1 MGDVSTAAEERDRT
15 IHLDNPKQEINMDI
29 ANLSFA
35 QIALSLFGGILSA
48 GLGLVAGFRIIP
60 AFKLQ
65 RARTIDSPIPEKK
78 KERSKCEAVGR
89 LLPTEIAGLDGNII
103 RYKDGSY
110 GKAYIFEPSNSL
122 YIDGNVTEERI
133 EELKTILKFEKPK
146 NTVIQFR
153 FLNSLD
159 TGEVLRA
166 HLLSRDAESSDPV
179 AGVLQA
185 TNLSLHEEAIRS
197 GEVMRQTATVW
208 VRVPVRDATDRGV
221 LSSLLPSLVRDV
233 KEYGI
238 AQLLR
243 SPLLRI
249 RNRENELMVQRE
261 VQSEVACKLKAAR
274 VFQSF
279 EANFPRNLQLREMS
293 RTEIF
298 EALFISHRR
307 EHRNFPN
314 LRNSACVDLRRYLC
328 STNIESNREQY
339 VRHNGTP
346 ISLVSLKTL
355 PNGFV
360 TADIMRYLTAT
371 RALGYP
377 HEIVVDLITTEKQA
391 AKKDLQKRIDRIEGS
406 RNTWLGFRNLKKDA
420 IVIKSDLENLLEQV
434 EGDNEEIC
442 NLRLNVIVFAS
453 RSKGTKEARKQLE
466 ILDDRCDAVVSSIR
480 KKIGADAIREDAIR
494 QRAIYPRM
502 LAGELSWKPTGQ
514 ELTET
519 ADSVIAFVPT
529 ETSWRGSLRPH
540 SIFTTPNGQMF
551 GLDLYDRALIKS
563 PTVIV
568 TAASGEGKS
577 FLASMLITDIRAHSG
592 NVKVRVMDYGYSF
605 KPICRLFGGRHIEF
619 NEADPKPINI
629 WNYPGIEK
637 GIRPTKPQ
645 LSMVLT
651 DILILSKTPRTDAIT
666 SAIAAT
672 VIDEVYKMSLAR
684 NGDGR
689 PKFQPT
695 LGHFLDVLKTYHW
708 EPAQQEPASELYL
721 KLNVHRKDP
730 WLNSPTHPDYDV
742 PSMFDVFELSGISG
756 LDEKIRESVGFRISA
771 QVMQEI
777 GEEDDR
783 KQKTPILFLCDEMR
797 EINRHF
803 PAIQELIAEA
813 SVTGRKEGLVTVLFS
828 QAYEH
833 FTGTAERPN
842 EIGIDL
848 VKNSGVKMIGKQIGG
863 FDRLA
868 SDCELAPETVAAIRA
883 IRNQYGRYTQW
894 VFVIGSG
901 ADKIVQMAEIRLSP
915 AMLWANTNDTNEA
928 NARRLV
934 ENIRPDLQ
942 PEIVVSWLASKYPSG
957 LTAVGLTEISS
968 FDLAELSGL
977 EVSV

>member
-1 MGDVSTAAEERDRT
+1 
-15 IHLDNPKQEINMDI
+15 MDT
-29 ANLSFA
+29 ANLTFA
-35 QIALSLFGGILSA
+35 QIAFFLFGGLLSV
-48 GLGLVAGFRIIP
+48 GLGLVAGFRFIP
-60 AFKLQ
+60 AVRSLSS
-65 RARTIDSPIPEKK
+65 RAPINRESRTHLVESSD
-78 KERSKCEAVGR
+78 AGR
-89 LLPTEIAGLDGNII
+89 IFPTEIAGLDGNTI
-103 RYKDGSY
+103 RYRDGSY

-122 YIDGNVTEERI
+122 YIDGNVTDQRI

-146 NTVIQFR
+146 NTIVQFR

-166 HLLSRDAESSDPV
+166 HLASRDSAASDPV

-185 TNLSLHEEAIRS
+185 TNLALHEEAIRS
-197 GEVMRQTATVW
+197 GEVMQQTATVW
-208 VRVPVRDATDRGV
+208 IRVPVRDSGDKGMM
-221 LSSLLPSLVRDV
+221 SSFLPSLAKDIRDHGFAHLFRFPI
-233 KEYGI
+233 K
-238 AQLLR
+238 
-243 SPLLRI
+243 RI
-249 RNRENELMVQRE
+249 RNRESELMVQRE
-261 VQSEVACKLKAAR
+261 VLNEAACKLKASR

-279 EANFPRNLQLREMS
+279 EANFPRSLQLREMN
-293 RTEIF
+293 RAEIF
-298 EALFISHRR
+298 ESLFSSHRR
-307 EHRNFPN
+307 EHDSFPS
-314 LRNSACVDLRRYLC
+314 LTNSDCVDLRRYLC
-328 STNIESNREQY
+328 STNLETTREQY

-346 ISLVSLKTL
+346 ASLISLKTL

-360 TADIMRYLTAT
+360 TADIMRYVTAT
-371 RALGYP
+371 KALGFP
-377 HEIVVDLITTEKQA
+377 HEIVVDLMTTEKQA

-420 IVIKSDLENLLEQV
+420 VVIKSDLEGLLEQV

-442 NLRLNVIVFAS
+442 NIRLNIIVFAG
-453 RSKGTKEARKQLE
+453 RSKGLKEARRQIE
-466 ILDDRCDAVVSSIR
+466 ILDDRCDAVVSAIR
-480 KKIGADAIREDAIR
+480 KKIGADAIREDAVR
-494 QRAIYPRM
+494 QRAIYRRM
-502 LAGELSWKPTGQ
+502 LAGELTWKPTGQ

-519 ADSVIAFVPT
+519 ADSVISFVPT
-529 ETSWRGSLRPH
+529 ETSWRGSRRPH

-577 FLASMLITDIRAHSG
+577 FLAAMLITDIRAHRG
-592 NVKVRVMDYGYSF
+592 NVKVRVMDYRHSF
-605 KPICRLFGGRHIEF
+605 KPICKLFGGRHIEF

-629 WNYPGIEK
+629 WNYPGI
-637 GIRPTKPQ
+637 GDGNRPTKRQ
-645 LSMVLT
+645 LSMVLM
-651 DILILSKTPRTDAIT
+651 DILILSKTPKTDAIT

-684 NGDGR
+684 NGAGR

-695 LGHFLDVLKTYHW
+695 LGHFLDVLKSYHW
-708 EPAQQEPASELYL
+708 EPAQQAQASELYL

-730 WLNSPTHPDYDV
+730 WLNSPTHPDYDI
-742 PSMFDVFELSGISG
+742 SSLFDVFELSGISG

-771 QVMQEI
+771 QIMQEI

-797 EINRHF
+797 EINKHF

-833 FTGTAERPN
+833 FTGTTERPN

-848 VKNSGVKMIGKQIGG
+848 VKNSGIKMIGKQIGG

-868 SDCELAPETVAAIRA
+868 SDCELATETVAAIRS
-883 IRNQYGRYTQW
+883 IRNQYGRFTQW

-901 ADKIVQMAEIRLSP
+901 VDKIVQMAEIRLSP

-934 ENIRPDLQ
+934 ENIRPDLP
-942 PEIVVSWLASKYPSG
+942 PEIVLTWLASKYPSG
-957 LTAVGLTEISS
+957 LTAIGLTEIST
-968 FDLAELSGL
+968 FDLNELGGL
-977 EVSV
+977 EVAA

>member
-1 MGDVSTAAEERDRT
+1 MET
-15 IHLDNPKQEINMDI
+15 
-29 ANLSFA
+29 ANLSFT
-35 QIALSLFGGILSA
+35 QIVISLFGGLLSV

-60 AFKLQ
+60 AFKAHI
-65 RARTIDSPIPEKK
+65 RHTIDSPVPGK
-78 KERSKCEAVGR
+78 KEEQSKFEAVGR

-103 RYKDGSY
+103 RYRDGSY

-122 YIDGNVTEERI
+122 YIDGNVTEQRI

-159 TGEVLRA
+159 TGEVLRE
-166 HLLSRDAESSDPV
+166 HLLSRDVESSDPV

-208 VRVPVRDATDRGV
+208 IRVPVRDARDKGI

-243 SPLLRI
+243 TPLLRI
-249 RNRENELMVQRE
+249 RNRESELMVQRE
-261 VQSEVACKLKAAR
+261 VQSEAACKLKAAR

-307 EHRNFPN
+307 EHQNFPN
-314 LRNSACVDLRRYLC
+314 LLNSACVDLRRYLC
-328 STNIESNREQY
+328 STCIESSREQY
-339 VRHNGTP
+339 VRHNCTP

-371 RALGYP
+371 RALGFP

-420 IVIKSDLENLLEQV
+420 IVIKSDLEDLLEQV
-434 EGDNEEIC
+434 ESDNEEIC

-453 RSKGTKEARKQLE
+453 RSKGTKEARNQLE

-494 QRAIYPRM
+494 QRVIYPRM

-519 ADSVIAFVPT
+519 ADSVIAFIPT
-529 ETSWRGSLRPH
+529 ETSWRGSKRPH

-551 GLDLYDRALIKS
+551 GLNLYDRALIKS

-592 NVKVRVMDYGYSF
+592 NVKVRVMDYRHSF

-619 NEADPKPINI
+619 NEKDPKPINI

-637 GIRPTKPQ
+637 GIGPSKRQ

-651 DILILSKTPRTDAIT
+651 DILILSKTARTDAIT

-708 EPAQQEPASELYL
+708 EPAQQGKASELYL

-771 QVMQEI
+771 QIMQEI
-777 GEEDDR
+777 GEEDER

-797 EINRHF
+797 EINKHF

-833 FTGTAERPN
+833 FTGTTERPN

-901 ADKIVQMAEIRLSP
+901 VDKIVQMAEIRLSP

-934 ENIRPDLQ
+934 ENIRPDLP

-957 LTAVGLTEISS
+957 LSAVGLTEISS
-968 FDLAELSGL
+968 FDLNELSGL
-977 EVSV
+977 EVAA

>member
-1 MGDVSTAAEERDRT
+1 
-15 IHLDNPKQEINMDI
+15 MDT
-29 ANLSFA
+29 ANLTFA
-35 QIALSLFGGILSA
+35 QIAISLFGGLLSV
-48 GLGLVAGFRIIP
+48 GLGLVAGFRFIP
-60 AFKLQ
+60 AVRSL
-65 RARTIDSPIPEKK
+65 ASRTPLDRGSRTQLIENA
-78 KERSKCEAVGR
+78 ETGR
-89 LLPTEIAGLDGNII
+89 ILPTEIAGLDGNTI
-103 RYKDGSY
+103 RYRDGSY

-122 YIDGNVTEERI
+122 YIDGYVTEQRI
-133 EELKTILKFEKPK
+133 DELKTILKFEKPK
-146 NTVIQFR
+146 NTIIQFR

-159 TGEVLRA
+159 TGEVLRS
-166 HLLSRDAESSDPV
+166 HLSSRDTVSSDPV

-185 TNLSLHEEAIRS
+185 TNLALHEEAIRS

-208 VRVPVRDATDRGV
+208 IRVPVRDPGEKGMMS
-221 LSSLLPSLVRDV
+221 LLLPSISKDIRDH
-233 KEYGI
+233 GF
-238 AQLLR
+238 ARLFR
-243 SPLLRI
+243 FPLKRI
-249 RNRENELMVQRE
+249 RNRESELMVQRE
-261 VQSEVACKLKAAR
+261 VQSEAACKLKASR

-279 EANFPRNLQLREMS
+279 EANFPRSLQLREMN

-298 EALFISHRR
+298 ESLFISHRR
-307 EHRNFPN
+307 EHGPFPD
-314 LRNSACVDLRRYLC
+314 LTSSDCVDLRRYLC
-328 STNIESNREQY
+328 STEIETKREQY
-339 VRHNGTP
+339 IRHNGTP
-346 ISLVSLKTL
+346 ASLVSLKTL

-360 TADIMRYLTAT
+360 TSDIMRYVTAT
-371 RALGYP
+371 KTLSFP
-377 HEIVVDLITTEKQA
+377 HEIVVDLMTTEKQA
-391 AKKDLQKRIDRIEGS
+391 AKKDLQKRIDRIDGS

-420 IVIKSDLENLLEQV
+420 VVIKSDLEGLLEQV

-442 NLRLNVIVFAS
+442 DLRLNVIVFAG
-453 RSKGTKEARKQLE
+453 RSKGLKETRRQLE
-466 ILDDRCDAVVSSIR
+466 ILDDRCDAVVSAIR
-480 KKIGADAIREDAIR
+480 KKIGADAIREDAVR
-494 QRAIYPRM
+494 QRAIYPRTI
-502 LAGELSWKPTGQ
+502 AGELSWKPTGQ
-514 ELTET
+514 ELRET
-519 ADSVIAFVPT
+519 ADSVISFVPT
-529 ETSWRGSLRPH
+529 ETSWRGSGRPH
-540 SIFTTPNGQMF
+540 SIFITPNGQMF

-577 FLASMLITDIRAHSG
+577 FLAAMLITDIRAHRG
-592 NVKVRVMDYGYSF
+592 NVKVRVMDYRHSF
-605 KPICRLFGGRHIEF
+605 KPICKLFGGRHIEF
-619 NEADPKPINI
+619 NEANPKPINI

-637 GIRPTKPQ
+637 GIRPTKRQ
-645 LSMVLT
+645 LSMVLA
-651 DILILSKTPRTDAIT
+651 DILILSKTAKTDAIT
-666 SAIAAT
+666 SAIAST

-708 EPAQQEPASELYL
+708 EPAQQGQASELYL

-742 PSMFDVFELSGISG
+742 PSRFDVFELSGISG

-771 QVMQEI
+771 QIMQEI
-777 GEEDDR
+777 GEEDER

-797 EINRHF
+797 EINKHF

-868 SDCELAPETVAAIRA
+868 ADCELAPETVTAIRA

-934 ENIRPDLQ
+934 ESIRPDLP

-957 LTAVGLTEISS
+957 LTAAGLTEISS
-968 FDLAELSGL
+968 FDLNELSGL
-977 EVSV
+977 EVAA